1 MGRTAI
7 PPRLPAGV
15 TDNKTNIMTP
25 RVSTTWLTTSSDNDF
40 EATTH
45 SIITALTGSTVL
57 NNPKPTLADLTSH
70 LTAFTTSASAARDGG
85 RADTAA
91 KNAARAVVEEDFRQL
106 GQYIDDTAVTL
117 EDFLSSKY
125 PLQKDR
131 APLGIQSAPS
141 NLRIKHGK
149 VSGSLD
155 ALCDVND
162 HRVMYE
168 WQTAIGQT
176 PADWTTQPSTNAA
189 RTTFSGF
196 TPGTWVNVRVR
207 IRVPA
212 GAGDWSNVVQIM
224 MI

>member
-1 MGRTAI
+1 
-7 PPRLPAGV
+7 
-15 TDNKTNIMTP
+15 MTP

-45 SIITALTGSTVL
+45 SIITALTGSTVFI
-57 NNPKPTLADLTSH
+57 NPKPTLAETTTH
-70 LTAFTTSASAARDGG
+70 LTAYTTAASAARDGG
-85 RADTAA
+85 KLETAT
-91 KNAARAVVEEDFRQL
+91 KNTARLVVQEDFRQI
-106 GQYIDDTAVTL
+106 GQYIDETALTL

-125 PLQKDR
+125 PLQKER
-131 APLGIQSAPS
+131 APVGIQPAPA
-141 NLRIKHGK
+141 NLRLKHGK

-155 ALCDVND
+155 ATCDVND

-168 WQTAIGQT
+168 WQTSIGQT
-176 PADWTTQPSTNAA
+176 PAEWTTQPSTNSS
-189 RTTFSGF
+189 RTSFSGF

-212 GAGDWSNVVQIM
+212 GAGDWSSVVQIM

>member
-1 MGRTAI
+1 
-7 PPRLPAGV
+7 
-15 TDNKTNIMTP
+15 MTP
-25 RVSTTWLTTSSDNDF
+25 RVSTTWLATSSDNDF

-57 NNPKPTLADLTSH
+57 NNPKPPLAEITSH
-70 LTAFTTSASAARDGG
+70 LATFTTAASAAKDGG

-91 KNAARAVVEEDFRQL
+91 KNAARTVVEEDFRRL

-117 EDFLSSKY
+117 EDFLNSKY
-125 PLQKDR
+125 PLQKER
-131 APLGIQSAPS
+131 APIGIQSAPS
-141 NLRIKHGK
+141 NLRLKHGK
-149 VSGSLD
+149 VSGSLE
-155 ALCDVND
+155 ALCDVGD

-176 PADWTTQPSTNAA
+176 PAEWTVQPSTNSS
-189 RTTFSGF
+189 RTSFSRF
-196 TPGTWVNVRVR
+196 TPGTWVNVRAR

-224 MI
+224 MT